1 MFYNLIIPQI
11 SKGGIDMGYKEKI
24 IDAVNNISDE
34 RILKYLFNFITH
46 FMQKYK

>member
-34 RILKYLFNFITH
+34 RILKYLFDFITH
-46 FMQKYK
+46 FIQKYK